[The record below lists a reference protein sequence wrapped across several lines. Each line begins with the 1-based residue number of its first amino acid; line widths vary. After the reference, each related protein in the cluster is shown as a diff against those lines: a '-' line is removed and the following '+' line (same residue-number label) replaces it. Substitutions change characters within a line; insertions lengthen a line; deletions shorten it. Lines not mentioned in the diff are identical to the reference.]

1 MAHVHSKEKIIEAE
15 QTLAK
20 MAIVLGSDHL
30 DKVFAAFQLA
40 NTAAASDIETVIYF
54 TIWGVN
60 VIKKGEAEKLSL
72 SSDYSRYQERLKK
85 GMEETRSPSIS
96 KMIMDAKE
104 LGIKFLACETWMAL
118 LGVKKEDLIE
128 EVDDVVGYPTFTLI
142 AKDANLTFFI

>member
-1 MAHVHSKEKIIEAE
+1 M
-15 QTLAK
+15 AK
-20 MAIVLGSDHL
+20 MAIILGSDHL

-72 SSDYSRYQERLKK
+72 SRDYSEYQERLKK

-96 KMIMDAKE
+96 KMIIDAKE

-118 LGVKKEDLIE
+118 LGVKKEDLID
-128 EVDDVVGYPTFTLI
+128 EVDDVVGYPTFIVI

>member
-40 NTAAASDIETVIYF
+40 NTAAASGIETVIYF

>member
-1 MAHVHSKEKIIEAE
+1 
-15 QTLAK
+15 LAK
-20 MAIVLGSDHL
+20 MAIVLGSDRL

-60 VIKKGEAEKLSL
+60 VIKKGGTEELSL

-85 GMEETRSPSIS
+85 GMEETKSPSIS

-104 LGIKFLACETWMAL
+104 LGIKLLACETWMAL
-118 LGVKKEDLIE
+118 LGIKREDLID
-128 EVDDVVGYPTFTLI
+128 EVDDVVGFPTFTYI

>member
-15 QTLAK
+15 HTLAK

-72 SSDYSRYQERLKK
+72 SRDYSRYQERLKK
-85 GMEETRSPSIS
+85 GMEETKSPSIS
-96 KMIMDAKE
+96 KMITDAKE

-118 LGVKKEDLIE
+118 LGVKKEDLID